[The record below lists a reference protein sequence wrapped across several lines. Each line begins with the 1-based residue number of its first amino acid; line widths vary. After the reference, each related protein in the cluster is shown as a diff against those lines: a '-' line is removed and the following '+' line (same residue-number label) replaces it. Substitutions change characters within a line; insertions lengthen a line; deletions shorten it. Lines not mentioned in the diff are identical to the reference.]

1 MHVCAT
7 HFRLSFLGNFTI
19 FIFAPFIAVFPTPS
33 FVIYKILRCSAILS
47 GCTSVRFSFLFCNC
61 SQPASPC
68 APEILGQRP
77 SFRATLRIFRQ
88 RGTHKAASAAKSIN
102 HASGKIDSSLFRFRI
117 PPPFLKIPAGF
128 SAFFAG
134 FPGFPTFFPRFRG
147 AWRL

>member
-1 MHVCAT
+1 MQHILDF
-7 HFRLSFLGNFTI
+7 HFW
-19 FIFAPFIAVFPTPS
+19 
-33 FVIYKILRCSAILS
+33 AIS
-47 GCTSVRFSFLFCNC
+47 QFSFSRHLSRFFRCLPSSSIKSCAALPFYPVAHPSVFHFFCNC

-102 HASGKIDSSLFRFRI
+102 HASGKIDSNLFRFRI
-117 PPPFLKIPAGF
+117 PPPFLKTPAGF

-147 AWRL
+147 AGRL